1 MRMLLILL
9 MAAALAAGGFLTRP
23 DEAAHRANA
32 DKVLGERRGG
42 FDVGDLIDDVLGSAL
57 NERKFED
64 MLRRH
69 ALHREFGRGARA
81 GMPWPVWPVHV
92 LAARREIGL

>member
-64 MLRRH
+64 MFVATRYTVNSGGAPMLEC
-69 ALHREFGRGARA
+69 LGLFGQFMCSQPGAK
-81 GMPWPVWPVHV
+81 
-92 LAARREIGL
+92 

>member
-42 FDVGDLIDDVLGSAL
+42 FDVGDLIDDVLGGGAT
-57 NERKFED
+57 ERKFED
-64 MLRRH
+64 MFVATRYTVRTGETT
-69 ALHREFGRGARA
+69 ALECLGLFGQFLCSQPDAK
-81 GMPWPVWPVHV
+81 
-92 LAARREIGL
+92 